1 MKSVV
6 DFLSELGYTESR
18 INDNETARDFDGIL
32 MTTISVRKPGGGWTS
47 VSDIADEFDLQIF
60 NAKGGVESPEM
71 PEWVLA
77 GYTRPEGRHFLT
89 VFLTGGDVSLR
100 MVSKLQSKMMDTVTS
115 F

>member
-18 INDNETARDFDGIL
+18 TNNNQTARDFDAVL
-32 MTTISVRKPGGGWTS
+32 MTTISVRKPGEGWTS
-47 VSDIADEFDLQIF
+47 VSDIADEYDFCIYS
-60 NAKGGVESPEM
+60 AKGGVENPEM

-77 GYTRPEGRHFLT
+77 GYTRPEGNHFLT
-89 VFLTGGDVSLR
+89 VFLAGGDVPLR
-100 MVSKLQSKMMDTVTS
+100 TVSKLYSKMMDTVVK